1 MLSAL
6 DTLTG
11 SNEQDPAHRA
21 LYLAAWYHD
30 AVYNGVPSDERDSAA
45 LAAAQ
50 LPGAG
55 LEHAEV
61 GEVVR
66 LVELTIEHR
75 PDSGDAAGQ
84 LLCDADLEVLGREA
98 GAYRR
103 YALSV
108 RREYAHVPD
117 PAFAAGRAAIL
128 RKLLEADSLYSS
140 PLARSLWETRA
151 RANLAAELELL
162 ERPEPA

>member
-66 LVELTIEHR
+66 LVELTIEHS